1 MTIARNASRTIYR
14 KVETRIDTIWRTRKR
29 RPNGPRNEL
38 RKYVERELVGRNVFV
53 PYPFRVYR
61 LYNGPSLSIS
71 FPDAHKSHD
80 KRRSVVTDSDYVLLD
95 RHKPNFASAKQTPPS
110 VREWIMGFRKCPS
123 PRSSGRIHHDAYRCT
138 RSFDFRFLAY
148 SPNIVI
154 IKMSS
159 PPYRAHS
166 VYGVRS

>member
-1 MTIARNASRTIYR
+1 VTIARNASRTIYR

-95 RHKPNFASAKQTPPS
+95 RHKFRARETNAA
-110 VREWIMGFRKCPS
+110 VRSRMDYGFS
-123 PRSSGRIHHDAYRCT
+123 
-138 RSFDFRFLAY
+138 
-148 SPNIVI
+148 
-154 IKMSS
+154 KMSVPAVFGS
-159 PPYRAHS
+159 NSSRCISMHA
-166 VYGVRS
+166 VVRFSFFGLFA